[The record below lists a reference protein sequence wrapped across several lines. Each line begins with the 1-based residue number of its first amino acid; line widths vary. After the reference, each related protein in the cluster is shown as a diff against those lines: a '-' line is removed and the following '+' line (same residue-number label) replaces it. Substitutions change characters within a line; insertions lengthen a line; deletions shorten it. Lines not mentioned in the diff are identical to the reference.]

1 MRRMYCMFLSNNS
14 QNWSFSMLHHRFDK
28 FHTKVIPCGKF
39 QSRNINMQLSVKD
52 VAKLLNVTDQTIY
65 RWIKQDSIPVY
76 RINEQCRFNRAEILE
91 WATSKRIPISIEALT
106 EADSSNA
113 QLPTLLDALKS
124 GGVYYRIEGTEKA
137 TVLRNM
143 VEVMRLPEEVDR
155 EFLHQVLLARETLG
169 STGVG
174 DGIAIPH
181 VRNPI
186 VLHITKPTITLC
198 FLEHPINFEA
208 IDGEPVNVLFTLISP
223 TVRAHLHLL
232 SRLGYVLKSPEFK
245 AAIKRQELRDV
256 LLETLAAAEATIPV
270 PSASPDS
277 ESK

>member
-1 MRRMYCMFLSNNS
+1 MEL
-14 QNWSFSMLHHRFDK
+14 
-28 FHTKVIPCGKF
+28 I
-39 QSRNINMQLSVKD
+39 MQLSVKD

-65 RWIKQDSIPVY
+65 RWIKQESIPVY

-106 EADSSNA
+106 EADSSKA

-124 GGVYYRIEGTEKA
+124 GGVYYRIEGTDKA

-155 EFLHQVLLARETLG
+155 EFLCQVLLARETLG

-232 SRLGYVLKSPEFK
+232 SRLGYVLKNPEFK

-270 PSASPDS
+270 PAAASDS
-277 ESK
+277 DGN